1 MGAYDLQASL
11 SEVQFL
17 APATIY
23 RALEQLI
30 ADRLVHKIAS
40 LNAFIACR
48 HRNQHGRSAFAI
60 CDSCGDVQEIS
71 NPGIESVVETCSRQS
86 GFAVSDATIELH
98 GSCVKCSAHLLAAE

>member
-1 MGAYDLQASL
+1 LGAYDLQARL

-48 HRNQHGRSAFAI
+48 HRNHHGRAAFAI
-60 CDSCGDVQEIS
+60 CDQCGEVREIS
-71 NPGIESVVETCSRQS
+71 NPDIESVVETCSRQS
-86 GFAVSDATIELH
+86 GFVVSDATIELH
-98 GSCVKCSAHLLAAE
+98 GFCVNCNAHVLAAE